1 MTGAIYVAVK
11 TALRVLTLVYT
22 FVSSNCYIL
31 TKLFFLLEWQRNQTD
46 CRVAVILRRTCQ
58 LTLTRITHQVSRAFD
73 LIQFAFNMA
82 KVT

>member
-31 TKLFFLLEWQRNQTD
+31 TKLFFSARMATKSNG
-46 CRVAVILRRTCQ
+46 
-58 LTLTRITHQVSRAFD
+58 